1 VAEHLSDG
9 TKEYL
14 IYDLTDRIGDLTDL
28 TGTNPR
34 FDIWDPTDSKVVAD
48 SPLEIDPLAP
58 MRVFALIDTTL
69 PALAANDSDV
79 YHVYLRFD
87 TGPES
92 PYLHGGDFY
101 VDSTPK

>member
-1 VAEHLSDG
+1 MAEHLADG

-34 FDIWDPTDSKVVAD
+34 FDIWNPLDVKVVAD
-48 SPLEIDPLAP
+48 NGLEIDPDNP
-58 MRVFALIDTTL
+58 MRVFAIIDTN
-69 PALAANDSDV
+69 LAALTPNTTDV

-101 VDSTPK
+101 VDPTPQ

>member
-1 VAEHLSDG
+1 VAERLTDG

-14 IYDLTDRIGDLTDL
+14 VYDLTDRLGDLTDL

-34 FDIWDPTDSKVVAD
+34 FDIYNPLDTRIVAD
-48 SPLEIDPLAP
+48 SALVVDPESP
-58 MRVFALIDTTL
+58 MRVYALIDTSL
-69 PALAANDSDV
+69 GSLVPHAEV
-79 YHVYLRFD
+79 YHVYLHFD

-101 VDSTPK
+101 VDSVPQ